1 MPHPRTPS
9 VPRRA
14 VREGRRPRET
24 PLETL
29 HRLWRQLSS
38 QERLEFLVEMLTPNE
53 RRALQLGFE
62 ALDQE
67 GTP

>member
-1 MPHPRTPS
+1 MPHPRIPS
-9 VPRRA
+9 VPRHA
-14 VREGRRPRET
+14 AREVRRPHET

-53 RRALQLGFE
+53 RRALQMGFE
-62 ALDQE
+62 ELDQE
-67 GTP
+67 DTP

>member
-1 MPHPRTPS
+1 MSHPRTPA

-14 VREGRRPRET
+14 VREDRRPRET

-29 HRLWRQLSS
+29 HRIWRQLSS

-53 RRALQLGFE
+53 RRALQMGFE
-62 ALDQE
+62 DLDQE
-67 GTP
+67 DTP

>member
-1 MPHPRTPS
+1 MPNPRTQS

-14 VREGRRPRET
+14 AREVRRPRET

-29 HRLWRQLSS
+29 HRIWRQLPS

-53 RRALQLGFE
+53 RRALQMGFE

-67 GTP
+67 DTP